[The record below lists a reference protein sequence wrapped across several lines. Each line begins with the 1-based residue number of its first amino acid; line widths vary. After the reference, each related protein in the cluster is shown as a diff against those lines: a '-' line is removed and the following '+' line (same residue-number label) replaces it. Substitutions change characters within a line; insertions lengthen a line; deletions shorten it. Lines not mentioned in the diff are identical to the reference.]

1 MPIKGQKN
9 AQKTQKSDSPVQ
21 QANEGAML
29 TADASE
35 ANQASVSSELVS
47 HPDVMSAIKSM
58 QTDFASRFDSLLNA
72 IRGVQ
77 NEIQL
82 IATRVSQTE
91 DRIGNN
97 EDDIATLKKDNCTL
111 KGELEALTRKV
122 DDLENRSRRSN
133 LRLVGLPEKAEG
145 RDMCSFL
152 VKWIPE
158 VLGTVS
164 FPGPL
169 IIERAHRI
177 GRPPE
182 ADSAATGPA
191 PRPRAVVMKFLNYA
205 DKTRVMRAAR
215 EMGTVLYE
223 GKKVMFFPDIS
234 SELLKQRKTYDPV
247 KKLLASF
254 SIPDLRFG
262 IIHPAKLLVTHKG
275 KRHVFDNASQAN
287 VFAQQFKE
295 EGGYP

>member
-223 GKKVMFFPDIS
+223 GKKIYALV
-234 SELLKQRKTYDPV
+234 L
-247 KKLLASF
+247 
-254 SIPDLRFG
+254 SIPQSSWLRTKEKDTFLTMLHRRTCSPSNSKKKAG
-262 IIHPAKLLVTHKG
+262 IHKRG
-275 KRHVFDNASQAN
+275 TLW
-287 VFAQQFKE
+287 
-295 EGGYP
+295 